1 MVLRLVDLLLVMV
14 GFFAVLICD
23 GNAEEVVV
31 TSAEKLSRITFSENC
46 WATEISAGVQTQE
59 GQICCNPRYRLHPA
73 HADQTGRH
81 THGLVRAA

>member
-1 MVLRLVDLLLVMV
+1 MEVQRSVVLLLVIV

-46 WATEISAGVQTQE
+46 LATEISAGVQTFVAPDVGDWVLLLRRTNE
-59 GQICCNPRYRLHPA
+59 RR
-73 HADQTGRH
+73 R
-81 THGLVRAA
+81 